1 MSITWTGPNNS
12 GDYIT
17 VVAKGTPDGQYG
29 AYTVTSEGSPLKVK
43 APKEAGDGEIRYMS
57 GQGGKVLARV
67 GIRITP

>member
-1 MSITWTGPNNS
+1 
-12 GDYIT
+12 

-67 GIRITP
+67 AIRITP